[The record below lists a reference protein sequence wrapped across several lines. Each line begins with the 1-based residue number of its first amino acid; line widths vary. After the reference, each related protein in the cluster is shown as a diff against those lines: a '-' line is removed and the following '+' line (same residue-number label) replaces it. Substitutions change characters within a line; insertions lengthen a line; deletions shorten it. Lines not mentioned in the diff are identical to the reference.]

1 MTASRLTPFLEYQ
14 AKANQLFLFPS
25 SYIYEHRITDIG
37 EGEPRYTMVAF
48 FCNIDEVEKQKRLNK
63 LPNPYKAKL
72 SYISEL
78 NKQQFKIEETY

>member
-1 MTASRLTPFLEYQ
+1 
-14 AKANQLFLFPS
+14 
-25 SYIYEHRITDIG
+25 
-37 EGEPRYTMVAF
+37 MVAF